1 MATVK
6 QAKAKLT
13 RSYKNIESIKS
24 RIADL
29 EKELEELGDQLEEAE
44 WKNQQA
50 HKDLKAVRAEQDP
63 EGMTFEVHGT
73 KSDSC
78 RIEFMSVSFE
88 TFSAACRAINK
99 EELPSNM
106 SPKELFKIPNSP
118 KAGRKQNLASFINGA
133 WRFSRIASNFL
144 NKKRV
149 SKSA

>member
-29 EKELEELGDQLEEAE
+29 EKELEELDDKLEEAE

-63 EGMTFEVHGT
+63 EGITFEVRGT
-73 KSDSC
+73 KSDAC

-99 EELPSNM
+99 KELPSNM
-106 SPKELFKIPNSP
+106 SPKELLKIPNSP
-118 KAGRKQNLASFINGA
+118 KAGRKQSLASFEKGD

-144 NKKRV
+144 KK
-149 SKSA
+149 